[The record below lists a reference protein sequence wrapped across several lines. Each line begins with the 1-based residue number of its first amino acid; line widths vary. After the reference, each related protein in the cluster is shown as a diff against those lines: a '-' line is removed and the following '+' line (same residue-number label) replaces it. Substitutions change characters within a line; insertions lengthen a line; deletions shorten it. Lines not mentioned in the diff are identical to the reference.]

1 MRSSGGVHREARYE
15 TAICTYP
22 DVPMAS
28 DEGTMTNRLATLDLP
43 NKTYSL
49 ELSATKSSPVM
60 CFKYLTR

>member
-1 MRSSGGVHREARYE
+1 MHREARYE

-28 DEGTMTNRLATLDLP
+28 DEGTMTYRLATLELL

-60 CFKYLTR
+60 CFTYLTR